1 MFFFARAE
9 PVWLWDLIQNRLSEN
24 PVGEFRKTAQSCPS
38 APTPSQKAS
47 LVDNG
52 LFSDCEKPAMCHWI
66 GLHHMLV
73 MFASQSWAQMCTATH
88 LRDCT
93 SAQTM
98 HWSVVKMVFEA
109 GFRTQVTCWRRS
121 WRKDCLWSVK
131 VQLMKNQKSD
141 SEDYLT
147 KSNYLK

>member
-1 MFFFARAE
+1 MLAQNQFGCEISSRTVCRRILLENLEKQLRAV
-9 PVWLWDLIQNRLSEN
+9 PLLQL
-24 PVGEFRKTAQSCPS
+24 
-38 APTPSQKAS
+38 
-47 LVDNG
+47 LVKGVACRFNG
-52 LFSDCEKPAMCHWI
+52 LFSDCEKKQLCVI
-66 GLHHMLV
+66 GLDCIICLLCLHHMLGPKR
-73 MFASQSWAQMCTATH
+73 AQ
-88 LRDCT
+88 LRTYLWDCT

-109 GFRTQVTCWRRS
+109 GFWTQVTCWRRS